1 MSMQLSHQEIQRLC
15 GVTSYRKGEKYRRS
29 GKVLFTHADSR
40 LPLYKATVQVNGGF
54 DVIVKRNEEGKTA
67 AQCTCPALS
76 SYDSYCSHV
85 AAVLLEILLHEAD
98 VSMGPPKQS
107 GAGKGNVE
115 IAAEKESAV
124 SREADSAAIAA
135 VEEEQ
140 LTSAVLAL
148 FGGKPR
154 RPSGTRTQFDTREPL
169 EASFIVTPQQHRGGL
184 MFGIELKVGP
194 QPNKLYVVPKL
205 YSLLDAVERRETY
218 SFSKYFTYDPEQY
231 RFPQRTD
238 AVIQELIRLG
248 GSDRIHANTM
258 EAGYMPNRDR
268 APMSANDRIMLIT
281 PAGWETLLPKL
292 VETPDVQ
299 LIVHSIAYNGLEL
312 TDEPLPLRF
321 TFEEEA
327 VENVYRRRRTHPTGS
342 SPDMPFFHLH
352 VEGLDAVTVM
362 DAYSF
367 AIIEGKLHK
376 LTETQSKQLAQ
387 LQSLLGRTNG
397 SRFRISPSQ
406 MEAFMERVV
415 PGLMKLGGV
424 HIATSVSEK
433 VVHTPLKAKL
443 YLDRVHD
450 RLLAALEFHYGDIVI
465 SPLEG
470 AEQRNGH
477 QRIIMRDGEREQRI
491 LELMGQADFM
501 ATEGGY
507 MMSGDDA
514 EYEFLY
520 HIVPE
525 LEKLLD
531 VYATSAVKT
540 RIAVGVGAPTVKAD
554 VDVRTDWLEFRFE
567 LDGIPERDIKKV
579 LQAIEEKRRYYR
591 LPDGSLAP
599 LEGEEFAEIARLM
612 NLLGVRY
619 SELIDAR
626 IRVPSVRSLRLL
638 DIDVEG
644 RAVKLGRS
652 LRQLLYN
659 MRHPDSLNFPVPEE
673 LTAVLRDYQTIGY
686 QWMRTLAHY
695 RFGGI
700 LADDMGLGKTVQSIA
715 FLLSM
720 LPEIREQRLP
730 SLIVCPASLMYN
742 WQQELHRFAPSIRAV
757 IAAGTKPERER
768 NMLSPEAD
776 VIITS
781 YPILRRDAK
790 LYAPLAF
797 HTLILDEA
805 QYIKNYT
812 TQTAQAVKQLQAKYR
827 FGLTGTPIENRL
839 EELWSIYNAVFPA
852 LFPSRQRFHEL
863 TRESVAKRTRPFLL
877 RRLKKDVLKELP
889 DKIETLQ
896 SSELLP
902 EQKKL
907 YAAYLAQ
914 LRMETLKHLDD
925 RELDRNRIKILAGI
939 TRLRQICCH
948 PALFVEGY
956 RGSSAKLEQ
965 LLDIVEDCRNAGKR
979 MLVFSQFTG
988 MLELI
993 RRELGVRGVPLF
1005 YLDGSTP
1012 PQERAELCAR
1022 FNRGEK
1028 ELFLISM
1035 KAGGTGLNLTGAD
1048 TVILYDLWWNPAV
1061 EQQATDRAHRIGQ
1074 RNVVQVIRLAAR
1086 GTVEDKMYELQQRK
1100 MQLIDEVIQPGEQ
1113 PLSSMTEED
1122 IREILQL

>member
-1 MSMQLSHQEIQRLC
+1 MSMRLSQQEIQRLC
-15 GVTSYRKGEKYRRS
+15 GVTSYRKGETYRRG
-29 GKVLFTHADSR
+29 GKVIFTHADPGK
-40 LPLYKATVQVNGGF
+40 PLYEATVSVNGGF
-54 DVIVKRNEEGKTA
+54 QVTVTQNEEGKTV
-67 AQCTCPALS
+67 AQCTCPTLS

-85 AAVLLEILLHEAD
+85 AAVLLEIRMHEAD
-98 VSMGPPKQS
+98 AVMGPPGRNAADAARIS
-107 GAGKGNVE
+107 GAG
-115 IAAEKESAV
+115 
-124 SREADSAAIAA
+124 
-135 VEEEQ
+135 
-140 LTSAVLAL
+140 TSAVLSASDAETDAAAVDAVKEERLTGAMLAL
-148 FGGKPR
+148 FGGKPK

-169 EASFIVTPQQHRGGL
+169 ESVFIVTPQRHRAGL

-194 QPNKLYVVPKL
+194 QPNKLYVVQKL
-205 YSLLDAVERRETY
+205 HAFLDAVERREEY
-218 SFSKYFTYDPEQY
+218 PFSKHFTYDPEHH
-231 RFPQRTD
+231 RFPQRQD
-238 AVIQELIRLG
+238 AVLQELIRIG
-248 GSDRIHANTM
+248 GSDRMHAS
-258 EAGYMPNRDR
+258 ASSVQGRASLSAHDR
-268 APMSANDRIMLIT
+268 MMLIT

-292 VETPDVQ
+292 TEATGVQ
-299 LIVHSIAYNGLEL
+299 LAVDNVVYEGMDLS
-312 TDEPLPLRF
+312 DEPLPLRF
-321 TFEEEA
+321 LFEEGDGERA
-327 VENVYRRRRTHPTGS
+327 DTARKNTE
-342 SPDMPFFHLH
+342 SPSAPFFRLG
-352 VEGLDAVTVM
+352 VDGLDALTVM
-362 DAYSF
+362 DAYGV
-367 AIIEGKLHK
+367 AISQGKLLK
-376 LTETQSKQLAQ
+376 LTEAQGKQLAD
-387 LQSLLGRTNG
+387 LQSLLGQTSGN
-397 SRFRISPSQ
+397 RFRISPEQ
-406 MEAFMERVV
+406 METFMERVV

-424 HIATSVSEK
+424 HIAASVSEK

-443 YLDRVHD
+443 YLDRVRD

-470 AEQRNGH
+470 AEQRSS
-477 QRIIMRDGEREQRI
+477 QDRIIMRDGVREQRI
-491 LELMGQADFM
+491 LELMGQAEFF

-514 EYEFLY
+514 EYDFLY
-520 HIVPE
+520 HIVPQ
-525 LEKLLD
+525 LEELLD

-540 RIAVGVGAPTVKAD
+540 RIAVGIGEPTVKAD
-554 VDVRTDWLEFRFE
+554 VDVRTDWLEFKFE
-567 LDGIPERDIKKV
+567 LDGIPEKEIKKV
-579 LQAIEEKRRYYR
+579 LQAIEEKRRFYR
-591 LPDGSLAP
+591 LPNGSLAP

-612 NLLGVRY
+612 NLMGVRY

-626 IRVPSVRSLRLL
+626 LRVPSLRSLRLL
-638 DIDVEG
+638 DIDMEG

-652 LRQLLYN
+652 LRQLLNN
-659 MRHPDSLNFPVPEE
+659 MRHPDSLNFPVPDE
-673 LTAVLRDYQTIGY
+673 LANVLRDYQTIGY
-686 QWMRTLAHY
+686 QWLRTLAHY

-715 FLLSM
+715 FILAM

-730 SLIVCPASLMYN
+730 ALIVCPASLMYN
-742 WQQELHRFAPSIRAV
+742 WQQELQRFAPSIRSV
-757 IAAGTKPERER
+757 IAAGDKPEREQR
-768 NMLSPEAD
+768 MSSQEAD

-781 YPILRRDAK
+781 YPLLRRDAK
-790 LYAPLAF
+790 AYAELAF

-812 TQTAQAVKQLQAKYR
+812 TQTAQAVKQLQAKHR
-827 FGLTGTPIENRL
+827 FALTGTPVENRL

-852 LFPSRQRFHEL
+852 LFPSRQMFHEL

-877 RRLKKDVLKELP
+877 RRLKRDVLKELP

-925 RELDRNRIKILAGI
+925 QDLDRNRIKILAGI

-965 LLDIVEDCRNAGKR
+965 LLDIVEDCRSAGKR
-979 MLVFSQFTG
+979 MLIFSQFTG

-993 RRELGVRGVPLF
+993 RRELGVRGVQLF

-1012 PQERAELCAR
+1012 PEERADLCTR
-1022 FNRGEK
+1022 FNRGER
-1028 ELFLISM
+1028 ELFLISL

-1074 RNVVQVIRLAAR
+1074 KNVVQVIRLAAR
-1086 GTVEDKMYELQQRK
+1086 GTVEDKMHELQQRK

-1113 PLSSMTEED
+1113 PLNAMTEAD
-1122 IREILQL
+1122 IREILQV